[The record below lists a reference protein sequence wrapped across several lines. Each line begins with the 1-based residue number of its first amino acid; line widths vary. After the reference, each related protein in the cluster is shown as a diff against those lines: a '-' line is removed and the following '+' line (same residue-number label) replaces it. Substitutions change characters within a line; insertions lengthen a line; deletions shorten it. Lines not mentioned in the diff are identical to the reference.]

1 MFVCLLKLPV
11 RFFHLVDVEVYD
23 TKMELDHLHPFPVVR
38 LTALFPCRTTDAIQN
53 IVFDVNA
60 DIEITADERLEAGR
74 RRRLQTGSLVL
85 TFTMKISYRTFS
97 AFLDTATV
105 TDRPFSED
113 GMRANYIQYL
123 TINNGKTFIGDITSV
138 SP

>member
-1 MFVCLLKLPV
+1 M
-11 RFFHLVDVEVYD
+11 
-23 TKMELDHLHPFPVVR
+23 
-38 LTALFPCRTTDAIQN
+38 
-53 IVFDVNA
+53 FDVNA
-60 DIEITADERLEAGR
+60 DIEITADERLEAR
-74 RRRLQTGSLVL
+74 RHRRLQTGSFVL

>member
-1 MFVCLLKLPV
+1 MCCDRVVMFIL
-11 RFFHLVDVEVYD
+11 FS
-23 TKMELDHLHPFPVVR
+23 VVR
-38 LTALFPCRTTDAIQN
+38 LTAPFPCRTTDAIQN

-60 DIEITADERLEAGR
+60 DIEITADERLEAGGD
-74 RRRLQTGSLVL
+74 RRLQTESLVL

-113 GMRANYIQYL
+113 AMRTNYIQYL
-123 TINNGKTFIGDITSV
+123 TTNNGKTFIGDVTSI